1 MCFPICFPSDAIVMT
16 VTGPKKMKDVSLG
29 DNLRVITTDG
39 RVEFSPT
46 VGWLHREP
54 EGIGAYLRITTSRRQ
69 VHISE
74 EHLVGTI
81 KGGQVDFVPAR
92 EAVVGT
98 ALLECD
104 NSVSPQNGRV
114 AVWGNPV
121 QKVEKV
127 QMKGVF
133 APLTESGTIVV
144 DGVGASCYA
153 CTRSHKAA
161 HAAMKPMRAMY
172 RHNPE
177 KMRQQNYHVGKHIQ
191 GSHRYVDL
199 LARVTGKV

>member
-1 MCFPICFPSDAIVMT
+1 MCFFCFPSDSTVMT
-16 VTGPKKMKDVSLG
+16 VTGPKKMKDVTVG
-29 DNLRVITTDG
+29 DNVRVITEDG

-69 VHISE
+69 INISE
-74 EHLVGTI
+74 AHLLATV
-81 KGGQVDFVPAR
+81 KGGRVEFVPAS

-98 ALLECD
+98 AVLECD
-104 NSVSPQNGRV
+104 TAPGANGGV
-114 AVWGNPV
+114 AVWGNAV
-121 QKVEKV
+121 QRVEKV
-127 QMKGVF
+127 QLKGVY
-133 APLTESGTIVV
+133 APLTQAGTIVV

-161 HAAMKPMRAMY
+161 HAAMTPMRSMY

-177 KMRQQNYHVGKHIQ
+177 KMTQQGHQGKHIQ